1 MEEPEKFIVEQMITG
16 AVAELIIGIKRDQQF
31 GPVLVIGA
39 GGTLVELMTDTAS
52 LLLPVDRA
60 DVSEALNSLAVS
72 KMLTG
77 YRGRPGGD
85 INAVINAILS
95 IAAFAEDNWSTLLEL
110 DVNPLMVL
118 ADGQGVLAVD
128 ALISMST
135 E

>member
-1 MEEPEKFIVEQMITG
+1 VEEPEKFIVEQMITG

-31 GPVLVIGA
+31 GPALVIGA